1 MKKIEKIISL
11 IENGYGFT
19 QMMESAGVDKEELIE
34 LMHEN
39 ETLNK
44 KLRKRFGDDVFEVA
58 KINPENKEEDSEQ
71 NETEQEEQKEQ
82 DQDVENKPSEMEM
95 LRAEA
100 DALGIQYNP
109 MIGAEK
115 LRARIEEFKA
125 QQQQ

>member
-1 MKKIEKIISL
+1 MKKTEKIISL
-11 IENGYGFT
+11 IEHGYGFT

-58 KINPENKEEDSEQ
+58 KIDPEQ
-71 NETEQEEQKEQ
+71 NEPEGDEE
-82 DQDVENKPSEMEM
+82 VSE
-95 LRAEA
+95 LDALKAEA
-100 DALGIQYNP
+100 DALGIQYNA

-115 LRARIEEFKA
+115 LRARIEEFKNK
-125 QQQQ
+125 

>member
-1 MKKIEKIISL
+1 MKKTEKIISL

-58 KINPENKEEDSEQ
+58 KIDPENNEGDPEQ
-71 NETEQEEQKEQ
+71 NEPEGDEE
-82 DQDVENKPSEMEM
+82 VSE
-95 LRAEA
+95 LDALKAEA